1 MEERLFR
8 TNAIIATPS
17 AQTLPRIW
25 TLPNLLARDWAYV
38 ATGQRDLRIDLL
50 RGFAVFAMVANHF
63 GGASWL
69 YLITGGDTFMVSA
82 AEAFIFISG
91 VTVGIVYGALALK
104 EGLRA
109 AQVKAFKRALTLYKL
124 AVVLTLLFAAVSLLF
139 KLPWSSGIQIDNPLV
154 FVLNV
159 ATLRQTMYLTDIPLM
174 YTFLMLAA
182 PVGLWLLVKG
192 RTLALMVASSALW
205 LAFQL
210 FPAQVQVPWPIV
222 GNTTFNLAAWQL
234 LFFSAMA
241 IGFHRNMLARKIG
254 ALPRVPYMVF
264 MGVLLVWLVQSNATA
279 STVLTRLIPGLDTT
293 TFMSEFFLKSALGP
307 GRLLA
312 SAILFQFAFL
322 AVTIL
327 WKPIAA
333 AFGWLLLPLGQSA
346 LYGYTLH
353 VAIIGLFYAIL
364 PYLPGNVTAMGTLNT
379 ALQLSAILM
388 IWAMI
393 ERRFLF
399 RFIPR

>member
-1 MEERLFR
+1 M
-8 TNAIIATPS
+8 IATP
-17 AQTLPRIW
+17 AARALPNLW
-25 TLPNLLARDWAYV
+25 ALPNLLARDWAYAAV
-38 ATGQRDLRIDLL
+38 GQRDLRLDLL

-63 GGASWL
+63 GGSSWL

-104 EGLRA
+104 EGLWA

-124 AVVLTLLFAAVSLLF
+124 AVVLTLLFAGVSLLF

-154 FVLNV
+154 FVFNV
-159 ATLRQTMYLTDIPLM
+159 ATMRQTMYLTDIPLM

-182 PVGLWLLVKG
+182 PIGLWLLVRG
-192 RTLALMVASSALW
+192 RTALLLAASSTLW

-210 FPAQVQVPWPIV
+210 FPSQILVPWPII

-234 LFFSAMA
+234 LFFAAMT
-241 IGFHRNMLARKIG
+241 IGFHRNALAKKLS
-254 ALPRVPYMVF
+254 ALPRLPYLLF
-264 MGVLLVWLVQSNATA
+264 TGVLLVWWIQFNAMHGA
-279 STVLTRLIPGLDTT
+279 VLTRLIPGLDTT
-293 TFMSEFFLKSALGP
+293 SLMGELFLKSALGP
-307 GRLLA
+307 GRLIA

-322 AVTIL
+322 AVTVL
-327 WKPIAA
+327 WKPITA
-333 AFGWLLLPLGQSA
+333 AFGWFLLPLGQNA
-346 LYGYTLH
+346 LYGYTWH
-353 VAIIGLFYAIL
+353 VLIIGLFYAAL

-379 ALQLSAILM
+379 ALQLSVILI

-393 ERRFLF
+393 ERQFLF
-399 RFIPR
+399 RVVPR

>member
-1 MEERLFR
+1 MEQQLVR
-8 TNAIIATPS
+8 TSAIVATP
-17 AQTLPRIW
+17 AAR
-25 TLPNLLARDWAYV
+25 TLPNIWALPDLLARDWAYA
-38 ATGQRDLRIDLL
+38 ATSQRDLRIDLL

-109 AQVKAFKRALTLYKL
+109 AQVKAFRRALTLYKL
-124 AVVLTLLFAAVSLLF
+124 TVVLTLLFAAVSLLF

-154 FVLNV
+154 FVFNV
-159 ATLRQTMYLTDIPLM
+159 VTMRQTMYLTDIPLM

-182 PVGLWLLVKG
+182 PFGLWLLVKG
-192 RTLALMVASSALW
+192 RTAVLLAASSALC

-210 FPAQVQVPWPIV
+210 FPTQVQVPWPIV

-234 LFFSAMA
+234 LFFCAMA
-241 IGFHRNMLARKIG
+241 IGFHRDELARKFG

-264 MGVLLVWLVQSNATA
+264 MGVLLAWLIQANATY
-279 STVLTRLIPGLDTT
+279 SSILTRLVPGLDTT
-293 TFMSEFFLKSALGP
+293 PLTSELFLKSALGP
-307 GRLLA
+307 GRLIA
-312 SAILFQFAFL
+312 SAILFQFAFF

-353 VAIIGLFYAIL
+353 VVIIGLFYEVL

-379 ALQLSAILM
+379 ALQLSVILAIWVM
-388 IWAMI
+388 IQ
-393 ERRFLF
+393 RRFLF
-399 RFIPR
+399 AVVPR